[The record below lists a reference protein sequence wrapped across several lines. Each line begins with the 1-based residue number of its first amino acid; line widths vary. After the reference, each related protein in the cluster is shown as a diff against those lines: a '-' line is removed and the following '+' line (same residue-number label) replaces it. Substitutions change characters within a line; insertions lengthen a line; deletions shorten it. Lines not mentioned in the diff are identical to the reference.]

1 MHACADSE
9 AAIKVAEALGAKV
22 ERNGRNLLITGIG
35 PVSEPLSLETLDT
48 GESGL
53 LTRLMV
59 PILAAVNDGP
69 VTVTGRGTLLK
80 RPLSGASGIMAAF
93 GVLLNN
99 ERERSDG
106 SKEIFVPVTVNG
118 RLIPGTGEVDGKG
131 GSQLVSG
138 LLMALPLCPK
148 DSYVYVSEPKSI
160 PYMYITLDVL
170 RHFGISTRS
179 EMEGDAEM
187 LEQQD
192 WSYCTGITF
201 KVRGG
206 QRYRAADFA
215 IEGDWSAAA
224 NFLVAG
230 AVFGSAEV
238 LGLDSKSL
246 QADIAIMDILVEA
259 GAIVSQI
266 DDDVVCVRKAPLEA
280 FTTDLNNAPDLFPI
294 VSVLAAFCSG
304 ESRIAGLGRL
314 AGKESNRAEA
324 VLGMLTQMG
333 VDAYAEG
340 DVLVVGGE
348 SLSSRILRGH
358 LLKGGAYTTCHD
370 HRMVMALKVAELGAD
385 SPVVMDD
392 TDCVS
397 KSFPEFLENF

>member
-1 MHACADSE
+1 
-9 AAIKVAEALGAKV
+9 
-22 ERNGRNLLITGIG
+22 
-35 PVSEPLSLETLDT
+35 
-48 GESGL
+48 
-53 LTRLMV
+53 
-59 PILAAVNDGP
+59 
-69 VTVTGRGTLLK
+69 
-80 RPLSGASGIMAAF
+80 
-93 GVLLNN
+93 
-99 ERERSDG
+99 
-106 SKEIFVPVTVNG
+106 
-118 RLIPGTGEVDGKG
+118 
-131 GSQLVSG
+131 
-138 LLMALPLCPK
+138 
-148 DSYVYVSEPKSI
+148 
-160 PYMYITLDVL
+160 
-170 RHFGISTRS
+170 
-179 EMEGDAEM
+179 MEGDAEM